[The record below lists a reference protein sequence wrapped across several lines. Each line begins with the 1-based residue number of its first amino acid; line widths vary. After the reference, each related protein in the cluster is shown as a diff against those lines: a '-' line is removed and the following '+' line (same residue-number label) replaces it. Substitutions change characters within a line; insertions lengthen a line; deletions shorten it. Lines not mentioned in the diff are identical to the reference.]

1 MVDAI
6 WVSNHGGR
14 HTDES
19 LSTIELLQSIAAAV
33 GGKIPIL
40 FDGGVRSG
48 YDALKAFALGADY
61 VFAGRPFVYGL
72 GSEGQEGVVKVMDLM
87 EEELLEAMVIC
98 GVRSV
103 KEARSKGILVKK
115 ARL

>member
-19 LSTIELLQSIAAAV
+19 LSTIEVLPGIAKAV
-33 GGKIPIL
+33 GGQIPIL

-48 YDALKAFALGADY
+48 TDALKALALGADL
-61 VFAGRPFVYGL
+61 VMAGRPFVWGL
-72 GSEGQEGVVKVMDLM
+72 AAGGQEGVEAVMRILKD
-87 EEELLEAMVIC
+87 ELERAMLLC
-98 GVRSV
+98 GVRNV
-103 KEARSKGILVKK
+103 EYARRRGVLHMRPKL
-115 ARL
+115 